1 MYEERLKFVKL
12 TLFGI
17 YLFVMISLFFKISH
31 DIAQINFH
39 NGSYNCDVKRP
50 EECFITIHNFVKF
63 NSTAI
68 MKKYPG
74 TNDDVNWK
82 TNQNFKTY
90 IYSYTR
96 PFLIELIQNST
107 QDCLCCV

>member
-1 MYEERLKFVKL
+1 MYGRSKLVKL
-12 TLFGI
+12 GLSGI
-17 YLFVMISLFFKISH
+17 NLWVLLLLVLKISY
-31 DIAQINFH
+31 DIDQMTFQ
-39 NGSYNCDVKRP
+39 NGSLNCEIEKQD
-50 EECFITIHNFVKF
+50 ECFITIHNFVKF

-68 MKKYPG
+68 IEKSPG
-74 TNDDVNWK
+74 VNDVHWN

>member
-1 MYEERLKFVKL
+1 MYGERVKFVKL
-12 TLFGI
+12 SLFGI
-17 YLFVMISLFFKISH
+17 YLFVMISIFWKISH

-39 NGSYNCDVKRP
+39 NVSNNCEIERQ

-68 MKKYPG
+68 IEKSPG
-74 TNDDVNWK
+74 VNDVHWN

>member
-1 MYEERLKFVKL
+1 MYERSKLVKL
-12 TLFGI
+12 GLSGI
-17 YLFVMISLFFKISH
+17 YLWVLLILVLKISY
-31 DIAQINFH
+31 DIDQMNFQ
-39 NGSYNCDVKRP
+39 NGSLNCEIEKQ

-68 MKKYPG
+68 IEKSPG
-74 TNDDVNWK
+74 VNDVHWK

>member
-1 MYEERLKFVKL
+1 MYERSKLVKL
-12 TLFGI
+12 GLSGI
-17 YLFVMISLFFKISH
+17 YLWVLLILVLKISY
-31 DIAQINFH
+31 DIDQMNFR
-39 NGSYNCDVKRP
+39 NGSLNCEIEKQ

-68 MKKYPG
+68 IEKSPG
-74 TNDDVNWK
+74 VNDVHWN